1 MATEQINLAV
11 IAGNLGRDPELTYI
25 GSGEALCKL
34 SVATKM
40 NYQRDGEWKSKTT
53 WHRVVVWGKQ
63 AERVSTLKKGDH
75 ILVQG
80 SYENDDYEKDGVKH
94 YGMALKAK
102 VVQSCNFAKSGED
115 QPKPSAQPEPDPS
128 DEDLPF

>member
-34 SVATKM
+34 NVATKM

-63 AERVSTLKKGDH
+63 AERVGTLKKGDH

-102 VVQSCNFAKSGED
+102 VVQSCNFAKPGED
-115 QPKPSAQPEPDPS
+115 QPKPSVQPEPDPS